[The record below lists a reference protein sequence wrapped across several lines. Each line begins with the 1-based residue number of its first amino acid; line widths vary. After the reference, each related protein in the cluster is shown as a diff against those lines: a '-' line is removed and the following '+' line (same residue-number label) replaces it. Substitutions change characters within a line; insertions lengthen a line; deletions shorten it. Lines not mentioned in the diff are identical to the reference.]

1 MMQRYRFVGSYTEMG
16 ERLFNRFGQVADWD
30 EEVYARLVE
39 GAPFIPDDDF
49 KRLPITQAEL
59 DRYADYANRA
69 LAPDSF
75 NQKVKQAVIILT
87 DIREK
92 LQSRNVH
99 EELQTVEEPAEAPT
113 HAVLAEP
120 KIEEPEQVVSENHEF
135 EEEMPVEHE
144 SEQDAHEP
152 VVELDSK
159 EHAVVPAPVEVQ
171 HENEIREV

>member
-1 MMQRYRFVGSYTEMG
+1 MG

-30 EEVYARLVE
+30 EEVYAKLVE
-39 GAPFIPDDDF
+39 GAPFIPDADF
-49 KRLPITQAEL
+49 KRLPITQDEL

-75 NQKVKQAVIILT
+75 NQKVRQAVIILT

-92 LQSRNVH
+92 LKSRNVH
-99 EELQTVEEPAEAPT
+99 EELPTVEEPAEAPM
-113 HAVLAEP
+113 HAVLVEP
-120 KIEEPEQVVSENHEF
+120 KIEEPEQIVHE
-135 EEEMPVEHE
+135 EHE
-144 SEQDAHEP
+144 SEPIVHEP

>member
-39 GAPFIPDDDF
+39 GAPFIPDADF
-49 KRLPITQAEL
+49 KRLPITQDEL

-92 LQSRNVH
+92 LASRNVH
-99 EELQTVEEPAEAPT
+99 EELPTVEEPPEAPT
-113 HAVLAEP
+113 HDILVES
-120 KIEEPEQVVSENHEF
+120 KVEEPEKIVF
-135 EEEMPVEHE
+135 T
-144 SEQDAHEP
+144 EQEPEQNEHEP
-152 VVELDSK
+152 VVELDST

-171 HENEIREV
+171 HEIREV